1 MFYNRKWIWNPFIN
15 WWLICFRISL
25 SRALPPGQSS
35 MFWLISNYLHLR
47 RYYVLI
53 FRIWY
58 QKLESHANEEHRA
71 RINQWHNQWSLVRRI
86 SFLPSSHIASA
97 SCEPWPRSQT
107 SSYSRR
113 ELENQS
119 FSLLN
124 NPRLNLRCDCSPQT
138 TVSLHLPEGKIGL
151 GEPVCASQSRNAV
164 LLLPSLL

>member
-25 SRALPPGQSS
+25 SRALPPAQSS

-53 FRIWY
+53 FRMWY

-71 RINQWHNQWSLVRRI
+71 RINQWHTQWSLVRRI
-86 SFLPSSHIASA
+86 FFLLPQHIASA
-97 SCEPWPRSQT
+97 SCEPWLRSRT
-107 SSYSRR
+107 SSYSRQ
-113 ELENQS
+113 ELANQS

-124 NPRLNLRCDCSPQT
+124 NTNLNLQCGCSPQT
-138 TVSLHLPEGKIGL
+138 IVSLHFMEDKIGL
-151 GEPVCASQSRNAV
+151 GEPIYVFQTGSSV
-164 LLLPSLL
+164 LFLLPL

>member
-25 SRALPPGQSS
+25 SRALPPAQSS

-71 RINQWHNQWSLVRRI
+71 RINQWHTQWSLLKSI
-86 SFLPSSHIASA
+86 FLLPST
-97 SCEPWPRSQT
+97 PR
-107 SSYSRR
+107 
-113 ELENQS
+113 
-119 FSLLN
+119 FSLLWALTEESDL
-124 NPRLNLRCDCSPQT
+124 RLQQAGIRKAVILTFKQYEFEFAVWLFTSNHCFSPF
-138 TVSLHLPEGKIGL
+138 HGG
-151 GEPVCASQSRNAV
+151 
-164 LLLPSLL
+164 